1 MIERV
6 LVMQRTV
13 RFSLRATPW
22 LLGLVLLCA
31 VVSVGCQT
39 GNPFAK
45 SSTPPPAELVENGDT
60 MPPSAAAAPPPEPGL
75 ALSAS
80 QRFAD
85 VPLPQNVNEDLEK
98 TFVYEDADLQIGR
111 MVYTTKASVNDLAQF
126 YIRECPTADWKL
138 QNVIQA
144 DGADLLFTK
153 ANKRL
158 SVTIRDLG
166 LTKGRQLILTVTP
179 EGNL

>member
-1 MIERV
+1 
-6 LVMQRTV
+6 MQRNA
-13 RFSLRATPW
+13 RFPFAGVFW
-22 LLGLVLLCA
+22 AAGVAIICA
-31 VVSVGCQT
+31 VIATGCQT

-45 SSTPPPAELVENGDT
+45 SSTPPPAELMDSGDT
-60 MPPSAAAAPPPEPGL
+60 LPPSASSAPPPEPGL

-85 VPLPQNVNEDLEK
+85 VPLPQGVTEEFDK
-98 TFVYEDADLQIGR
+98 TFVYEDANIQIGR
-111 MVYTTKASVNDLAQF
+111 MVYSTKSSVNDLAQF

-144 DGADLLFTK
+144 DGADLLFLK

-158 SVTIRDLG
+158 KVTVRDLG
-166 LTKGRQLILTVTP
+166 MTKGRQLILTVTP
-179 EGNL
+179 EGSL